1 MSQPTPTYPT
11 RIAARLQLAEHR
23 VAATVQLFDEGNTL
37 PFIARY
43 RKEMTG
49 GLDEEQIRA
58 IEQTLATL
66 RSLDER
72 RATIL
77 ASIGEQ
83 GKLTPELEA
92 QLLAAETLTALEDL
106 YQPYRPKRRTRA
118 SIARE
123 RGLQP
128 LADLILAQ
136 PRKGDRPD
144 IAAQAFLSEAV
155 PTVADALAGA
165 RDIVA
170 ETISDHAE
178 VRRQTREKAL
188 RFATLTATRIEGSA
202 DEKGVYTLYYDFA
215 SRIDRLKPYQVL
227 ALNRGEAQKVLR
239 VSVDIPERDWRQS
252 IQNSFPGHPLSP
264 WAEQLQEAAEEGAG
278 RLLLPAIE
286 RDVRG
291 ALSESADAHAI
302 HVFGANLR
310 GLLTQP
316 PLAGHVVLGLDPGF
330 RTGCKVVVVDASG
343 KVLETTTIYPHP
355 PQKQQREALATLAG
369 LVQKH
374 SVTLISIGNG
384 TASRETEQLAA
395 ELIQGMA
402 SGEKGRQG
410 DRETRRPPDA
420 ASPLAPRPSQLH
432 YLITNEAGASV
443 YSASPLARA
452 ELPDLDV
459 SLRGAVSIAR
469 RVQDPLAELVKID
482 PKSIGVGLYQHD
494 VNQKALAGA
503 LDDVVESVVNQVG
516 VDVNTASPALLTYVA
531 GIGPKLAAN
540 IVAYRNE
547 NGAFATRTAVKKV
560 SGLGPKAFEQAAG
573 FLRVRA
579 GDEPLDASA
588 IHPESYAAA
597 RKVLKL
603 ASVTLQTPVAE
614 RQAKLDDLR
623 QRKPL
628 AALAAEVE
636 TGEPTLADILAQLV
650 RPGRDPREDVPPPI
664 LRSDV
669 LSLED
674 LVAGM
679 KLQGTVRNVVD
690 FGAFVDI
697 GVKQDGLLHRSQIPH
712 GQQLGVGDII
722 EVEIVTIDKERGR
735 IGLGWPGKAPVD
747 WAVG

>member
-1 MSQPTPTYPT
+1 MALTTHDDSA
-11 RIAARLQLAEHR
+11 RIARKLTLAER
-23 VAATVQLFDEGNTL
+23 NVAATVQLLDEGNTL

-58 IEQTLATL
+58 IEQLLASL
-66 RSLDER
+66 RALDER

-77 ASIGEQ
+77 ASIREQ
-83 GKLTPELEA
+83 EKLTPELEA

-136 PRKGDRPD
+136 PRRGDGPET
-144 IAAQAFLSEAV
+144 AAQGFLTDDV
-155 PTVADALAGA
+155 PTGDDALAGA

-178 VRRQTREKAL
+178 VRRQTREKAM
-188 RFATLTATRIEGSA
+188 RFATFTATRIDGSA
-202 DEKGVYTLYYDFA
+202 DDKGVYSLYYDYS

-227 ALNRGEAQKVLR
+227 AINRGEAQKVLR
-239 VSVDIPERDWRQS
+239 VSVDIPERDWQQAIRS
-252 IQNSFPGHPLSP
+252 VFPDHPLSP
-264 WAEQLQEAAEEGAG
+264 WAEQLKQAG
-278 RLLLPAIE
+278 DDSAKRLLLPAIE
-286 RDVRG
+286 RDVR
-291 ALSESADAHAI
+291 ATLTDQADSHAI
-302 HVFGANLR
+302 FVFGANLR

-330 RTGCKVVVVDASG
+330 RTGCKVAVVDASG
-343 KVLETTTIYPHP
+343 KVLETATIYPHP
-355 PQKQQREALATLAG
+355 PQKQQRESLAALAA
-369 LVQKH
+369 LVQRH
-374 SVTLISIGNG
+374 GVTLISIGNG
-384 TASRETEQLAA
+384 TASRETEQLVA
-395 ELIQGMA
+395 ELIQRLGE
-402 SGEKGRQG
+402 GEKGSRG
-410 DRETRRPPDA
+410 DNAR
-420 ASPLAPRPSQLH
+420 SPLAPRPSQLH
-432 YLITNEAGASV
+432 YLIVNEAGASV

-452 ELPDLDV
+452 EMPDLDV

-494 VNQKALAGA
+494 VNQKELAGA
-503 LDDVVESVVNQVG
+503 LDGVVESVVNRVG
-516 VDVNTASPALLTYVA
+516 VDVNTASPALLTHVA
-531 GIGPKLAAN
+531 GIGPKLAGN
-540 IVAYRNE
+540 IVAHRNE
-547 NGAFATRTAVKKV
+547 NGAFATRAALKKV
-560 SGLGPKAFEQAAG
+560 TGLGPKAFEQSAG
-573 FLRVRA
+573 FLRVRD
-579 GDEPLDASA
+579 GDEALDGSA
-588 IHPESYAAA
+588 IHPESYAVA

-603 ASVTLQTPVAE
+603 AGITLATPVPE
-614 RQAKLDDLR
+614 RQAKLDTLR

-628 AALAAEVE
+628 RDLAAELE
-636 TGEPTLADILAQLV
+636 TGEPTLADIFEQIV

-669 LSLED
+669 LSMDD
-674 LVAGM
+674 LAVGM
-679 KLQGTVRNVVD
+679 TMQGTVRNVVD

-697 GVKQDGLLHRSQIPH
+697 GVKQDGLLHRSQIPR
-712 GQQLGVGDII
+712 GERLSVGDII
-722 EVEIVTIDKERGR
+722 DVEIASVDKERGR
-735 IGLGWPGKAPVD
+735 IGLGWPGKPAVD